1 MKTKKSWIR
10 TELPQLLLLIALIF
24 AARSS
29 LADHYYVP
37 TGSMEYTLMSG
48 DRVIVDKT
56 AYGLR
61 IPFTDIELTGGDA
74 VARGEVVIFDSPRNG
89 DRLIKRV
96 VGVGGDLVTI
106 QNGNLF
112 LNGLPLAADD
122 RAVEL
127 FGERTAYL
135 NLADGGGPDV
145 SRILIP
151 ADMLLAVGDHRGN
164 SLDGRYFG
172 LIAEREAYGKAL
184 GVYRRRGEGF
194 VWIPL

>member
-1 MKTKKSWIR
+1 MKIKKSWIR

-48 DRVIVDKT
+48 DRVFVDKT

-61 IPFTDIELTGGDA
+61 IPFTKIELTGGDA
-74 VARGEVVIFDSPRNG
+74 VGRGEVVIFDSPRNS

-96 VGVGGDLVTI
+96 VGGGGDLVTI

-145 SRILIP
+145 SRVLIP
-151 ADMLLAVGDHRGN
+151 DGMLLAVGDHRGN